1 MSQEETYD
9 EVEASRM
16 PLMEHLRELRYRLM
30 VSIAALLGGMAV
42 GMIVAKPV
50 FGFLTAPMRM
60 LLKDS
65 QPQPEVD
72 ALYLWL
78 TTPIRTLF
86 PVSISGVKLDGSLVL
101 TQSPME
107 VVYTWLQV
115 ALITGALIAA
125 PIIAFQIWQFIA
137 PGLYSTERK
146 VVIPLTFTSTML
158 FVVGIGFCY
167 TVMFPIAFPFFLQ
180 VLPAERV
187 ISIGGYL
194 NTATRMLLAFGVA
207 FQLPVAVWFAA
218 RLGFIDHQD
227 MVKGFRYSVVVLF
240 TIAAILTPPDIT
252 TQCILAIPL
261 VILYILSIGV
271 AWMWTTKK
279 RA

>member
-1 MSQEETYD
+1 
-9 EVEASRM
+9 
-16 PLMEHLRELRYRLM
+16 M
-30 VSIAALLGGMAV
+30 VSIGALLGGMGF

-50 FGFLTAPMRM
+50 FAFITAPMRM

-65 QPQPEVD
+65 QPQPDVD

-78 TTPIRTLF
+78 TTPIRMLMPASVTQL
-86 PVSISGVKLDGSLVL
+86 KLDGSLAL

-107 VVYTWLQV
+107 GVYTWLQV
-115 ALITGALIAA
+115 ALITGALLAA
-125 PIIAFQIWQFIA
+125 PIITYQIWQFVA

-146 VVIPLTFTSTML
+146 VVIPLTFSSTAL
-158 FVVGIGFCY
+158 FVIGVGFCY

-194 NTATRMLLAFGVA
+194 NTATRMLLAFGIA
-207 FQLPVAVWFAA
+207 FQLPVGVWFAA
-218 RLGFIDHQD
+218 RLGFIDHKD
-227 MVKGFRYSVVVLF
+227 MVKGFRYAVVVLF
-240 TIAAILTPPDIT
+240 TVAAILTPPDIT
-252 TQCILAIPL
+252 TQIILAVPL
-261 VILYILSIGV
+261 CFLYVASIAV

-279 RA
+279 RES